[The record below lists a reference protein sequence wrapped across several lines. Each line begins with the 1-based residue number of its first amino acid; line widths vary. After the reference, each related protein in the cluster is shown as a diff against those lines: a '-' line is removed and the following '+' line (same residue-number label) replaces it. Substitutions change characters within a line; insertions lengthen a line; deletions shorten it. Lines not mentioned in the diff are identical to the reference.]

1 LTIAN
6 EVIEDL
12 GRQAAD
18 TMHAAMYEALANG
31 TDVHYAN
38 VAEGPLVICDQ
49 QIGCTACRCSYPHY
63 SDDDRHV
70 ACYAYKPRVIEVYDH
85 EEEDC
90 PKTEEAGGLP
100 DTDE

>member
-31 TDVHYAN
+31 TDMHYAN
-38 VAEGPLVICDQ
+38 VSNGPLIICDQ
-49 QIGCTACRCSYPHY
+49 RLGCKTCRCAHPHY
-63 SDDDRHV
+63 ESEDRHV
-70 ACYAYKPRVIEVYDH
+70 SCYLYQPRVIEVYD

-100 DTDE
+100 DTHE